1 MANKIL
7 IKKSTV
13 AGNAPTAAQLD
24 VGELAVNTADG
35 LLYTKHSDGSI
46 VTLSGSAAADTPPA
60 GGAGTY
66 LLRTLVGSSTAGW
79 TNFTDDISS
88 YVSAGSN
95 IRIAFQYMS
104 GASYTGDIQIDTI
117 SIPGEFT
124 HDFNQSTHSYEV
136 IAAIA
141 TDNDYDAPYNTMSWS
156 GMTSGTTNALFNR
169 YWGATPSSNT
179 GLTTTAGNYYIYA
192 ETSSPGFSNKFF
204 WVRSP
209 SIALTTNAT
218 ELNYSVARYGA
229 TIGALKTYL
238 IVE

>member
-13 AGNAPTAAQLD
+13 AGNIPTAAQLD

-95 IRIAFQYMS
+95 IRIAFQYKS
-104 GASYTGDIQIDTI
+104 GTSYTGDIQIDTI
-117 SIPGEFT
+117 SIYN
-124 HDFNQSTHSYEV
+124 DFIHNFDANTHSYEV
-136 IAAIA
+136 AAA
-141 TDNDYDAPYNTMSWS
+141 TTTDIDYANLPPWS
-156 GMTSGTTNALFNR
+156 PMGTGYTTALFNR
-169 YWGATPSSNT
+169 DSGGTSSSGT
-179 GLTTTAGNYYIYA
+179 GLTTAHSGSWYIYA
-192 ETSSPGFSNKFF
+192 ETSSTGYPNKYY

-209 SIALTTNAT
+209 SITLTTNAT
-218 ELNYSVARYGA
+218 ALNYAVARYGS
-229 TIGALKTYL
+229 TIGTLKTYL